1 MPTPQA
7 GEMHDDF
14 IERCIPMVMEEGTVE
29 NNEQAVAI
37 CNSMWENRGRQK
49 ERGIK
54 MNYLRAFRQGT
65 EPGEEGTPIRFTAS
79 TEGIK
84 RDGKE
89 LKAENWR
96 LDNYKSN
103 PVVLWVHDYMGQ
115 NLPIGRA
122 DASIDGK
129 MLVADITFDQ
139 QDEFARQVESKYRR
153 GFLSAVSVGWNDVS
167 EGKHTF
173 HDLMD
178 ISAVPVPADPQ
189 ALKVH
194 QMRALRDL
202 VQFLNEDTPDVDL
215 SNVDVWDGVAT
226 AMVALYRPDSAIE
239 DEVRHGL
246 YITLERAY
254 RKLNKTAPEF
264 MTSEEIATLGDT
276 ELRGLFLNDELIRA
290 GAVLSTR
297 NRSDLEQAQA
307 LIQRVLDSAK
317 KEEKSPRSRQM
328 SDGEMS
334 QIQKMKQMAKSLM
347 DMMDEMMDDGG
358 DENDTERAAI
368 YTLHELFTKGL

>member
-1 MPTPQA
+1 
-7 GEMHDDF
+7 
-14 IERCIPMVMEEGTVE
+14 
-29 NNEQAVAI
+29 
-37 CNSMWENRGRQK
+37 
-49 ERGIK
+49 
-54 MNYLRAFRQGT
+54 
-65 EPGEEGTPIRFTAS
+65 
-79 TEGIK
+79 
-84 RDGKE
+84 
-89 LKAENWR
+89 
-96 LDNYKSN
+96 
-103 PVVLWVHDYMGQ
+103 
-115 NLPIGRA
+115 
-122 DASIDGK
+122 
-129 MLVADITFDQ
+129 
-139 QDEFARQVESKYRR
+139 
-153 GFLSAVSVGWNDVS
+153 
-167 EGKHTF
+167 
-173 HDLMD
+173 
-178 ISAVPVPADPQ
+178 
-189 ALKVH
+189 
-194 QMRALRDL
+194 
-202 VQFLNEDTPDVDL
+202 
-215 SNVDVWDGVAT
+215 
-226 AMVALYRPDSAIE
+226 MVALYRPDSAIE

-246 YITLERAY
+246 YIALERAY
-254 RKLNKTAPEF
+254 RKLGRTAPEF

>member
-14 IERCIPMVMEEGTVE
+14 IERCIPMVIDEGTAE
-29 NNEQAVAI
+29 SPEQASAI
-37 CNSMWENRGRQK
+37 CNSMWEEAK
-49 ERGIK
+49 RGIK
-54 MNYLRAFRQGT
+54 MNYLRAFRQET
-65 EPGEEGTPIRFTAS
+65 EPGEEGMPIRFTAS

-84 RDGKE
+84 CDGKE

-96 LDNYKSN
+96 LENYHSN

-115 NLPIGRA
+115 TLPIGRA
-122 DASIDGK
+122 DAQIDGK

-139 QDEFARQVESKYRR
+139 QDVFARQVESKYRR
-153 GFLSAVSVGWNDVS
+153 KFLNSVYVGWNDVT
-167 EGKHTF
+167 EGKRTY

-178 ISAVPVPADPQ
+178 ISAVPVPADAQ
-189 ALKVH
+189 ALKAH
-194 QMRALRDL
+194 SMRGLTEYYKYLWRL
-202 VQFLNEDTPDVDL
+202 VENENIPDVDL

-246 YITLERAY
+246 YIALERAY
-254 RKLNKTAPEF
+254 RKLDKTAPEF
-264 MTSEEIATLGDT
+264 MTSEEITALSDT

-297 NRSDLEQAQA
+297 NRGNLEQAQA
-307 LIQRVLDSAK
+307 LIQKVLDSAK
-317 KEEKSPRSRQM
+317 KETEK
-328 SDGEMS
+328 ET
-334 QIQKMKQMAKSLM
+334 
-347 DMMDEMMDDGG
+347 ET
-358 DENDTERAAI
+358 ETETERSAEYEQLAA
-368 YTLHELFTKGL
+368 LHRLFAQEK